1 MNGERGRNESAGGVS
16 PGAGPVDDGCVDP
29 VDRGVAGESAAG
41 FARAAEIERAAETGW
56 GDGYGHGVAATADSS
71 GDRVWTR
78 REKSRGASPTGRIR
92 RVIADRLVAIPLRV
106 TLVMA
111 LVALVAVGLLASG
124 VAVTSALR
132 GVLIERLDQQLSEAA
147 HTWARPGGPR
157 LPPLP
162 GRPREERPPV
172 LFFARVKDNSGIPF
186 LKLDEDNRPAP
197 DLPADLVPGTFTTG
211 SVGDA
216 SVKWRVLYTENSSGT
231 SVVAL
236 RLDETEDI
244 IDRLIVSQA
253 VIGALV
259 SAALAVAAY
268 FVIRRSL
275 RRLTAVEETAADIA
289 AGDLHRRVPM
299 RDTNTEVDRLARSL
313 NAMLAQIQAGFAATE
328 ASEEAA
334 RRSEE
339 RMRRFVADASH
350 ELRTPLTTIRGF
362 AELYRQG
369 ATGDAGMLL
378 GRIEHESSRMGLL
391 VEDLLMLAR
400 LDAQRPVERAP
411 VDLLRLAGDAVHT
424 ARAVAAAQH
433 PDGPH
438 RPIDLRVGPGAGTT
452 EVPGDE
458 TRLRQVLSNLLNNA
472 LTHTPPDA
480 AVTVRL
486 TPEADEVRLDVV
498 DTGPGLTSEQTERVF
513 ERFYRTDDSRSRDSG
528 GTGLGLSIV
537 QALVTAHGGTVS
549 VHSEPGRGA
558 TFTVRLPRNPEA
570 PP

>member
-1 MNGERGRNESAGGVS
+1 M
-16 PGAGPVDDGCVDP
+16 
-29 VDRGVAGESAAG
+29 
-41 FARAAEIERAAETGW
+41 
-56 GDGYGHGVAATADSS
+56 
-71 GDRVWTR
+71 
-78 REKSRGASPTGRIR
+78 
-92 RVIADRLVAIPLRV
+92 IADRLVALPLRV
-106 TLVMA
+106 MLVMA
-111 LVALVAVGLLASG
+111 LVALAAVGLLASG
-124 VAVTSALR
+124 VAVTSALQR
-132 GVLIERLDQQLSEAA
+132 VLIERIDQQLSEAA
-147 HTWARPGGPR
+147 HTWARPGASR

-162 GRPREERPPV
+162 GRPRKERPPV
-172 LFFARVKDNSGIPF
+172 LFFARVTDETGTPF
-186 LKLDEDNRPAP
+186 LRLDEDNRPGP
-197 DLPADLVPGTFTTG
+197 QLPHEPVSGTFTTG
-211 SVGDA
+211 SADGA
-216 SVKWRVLYTENSSGT
+216 PGKWRVRYTENPSGT

-244 IDRLIVSQA
+244 IERLIVLQA

-259 SAALAVAAY
+259 LAALAVAAY

-275 RRLTAVEETAADIA
+275 RRLTAVEETAAAIA
-289 AGDLHRRVPM
+289 AGDLHRRVPV

-313 NAMLAQIQAGFAATE
+313 NAMLAQIQAGFVATE

-369 ATGDAGMLL
+369 ATDDAGMLL
-378 GRIEHESSRMGLL
+378 SRIEHESSRMGLL
-391 VEDLLMLAR
+391 VEDLLILAR

-411 VDLLRLAGDAVHT
+411 VDLLRLAGEAVHA
-424 ARAVAAAQH
+424 ARAVAAAER

-438 RPIDLRVGPGAGTT
+438 RSIDLRVEPGVGTV

-486 TPEADEVRLDVV
+486 TPEADEVRLDVI
-498 DTGPGLTSEQTERVF
+498 DTGPGLTPEQAERVF
-513 ERFYRTDDSRSRDSG
+513 ERFYRTDDSRSRGSG

-537 QALVTAHGGTVS
+537 QALVTAHGGTVE

-558 TFTVRLPRNPEA
+558 TFTVRLPRNPTT
-570 PP
+570 PS

>member
-1 MNGERGRNESAGGVS
+1 MNAEHR
-16 PGAGPVDDGCVDP
+16 
-29 VDRGVAGESAAG
+29 DRGETEDGAA
-41 FARAAEIERAAETGW
+41 
-56 GDGYGHGVAATADSS
+56 ADSS
-71 GDRVWTR
+71 GERVTTR
-78 REKSRGASPTGRIR
+78 RESRRDTPPPGRIR
-92 RVIADRLVAIPLRV
+92 RVIAGRPAAIPLRV
-106 TLVMA
+106 TLVLA
-111 LVALVAVGLLASG
+111 LVVLAAGGLLASG

-132 GVLIERLDQQLSEAA
+132 GVLIERVDQQLSEAA

-172 LFFARVKDNSGIPF
+172 LFFARVKDNSGVPF

-197 DLPADLVPGTFTTG
+197 DLPANLAPGTFTTG

-231 SVVAL
+231 SLVAL

-244 IDRLIVSQA
+244 IDRLIVLQA
-253 VIGALV
+253 GIGALV
-259 SAALAVAAY
+259 LAALAVAAY
-268 FVIRRSL
+268 FVIRQSL
-275 RRLTAVEETAADIA
+275 RRLAVVEETAAGIA

-299 RDTNTEVDRLARSL
+299 RNTNTEVDRLARSL

-339 RMRRFVADASH
+339 KMRRFVADAGH

-369 ATGDAGMLL
+369 AAGDAGMLL
-378 GRIEHESSRMGLL
+378 NRIEQESNRMGLL

-400 LDAQRPVERAP
+400 LDAQRPVERTP

-424 ARAVAAAQH
+424 ARAVAAAQY
-433 PDGPH
+433 PDGPR
-438 RPIDLRVGPGAGTT
+438 RPIDLRVDPGEGTT

-458 TRLRQVLSNLLNNA
+458 ARLRQVLSNLLNNA
-472 LTHTPPDA
+472 LTHTPPEA

-486 TPEADEVRLDVV
+486 IPEPDEVRLDVI
-498 DTGPGLTSEQTERVF
+498 DTGPGLTPEQAERVF
-513 ERFYRTDDSRSRDSG
+513 ERFYRIDDSRSRGSG

-537 QALVTAHGGTVS
+537 QALITAHGGTVS
-549 VHSEPGRGA
+549 VHGEPGGGA
-558 TFTVRLPRNPEA
+558 TFTVRLPRNPET
-570 PP
+570 PS